1 MVRRTKVR
9 RGEEFI
15 AHAAKHYQAV
25 VAEREER
32 NRHPDDHQYNRQYAG
47 DPVVIEQIEIVVEVV
62 FGLMAHALH
71 ERLYRTVGEF
81 SRHHGEQR
89 REGEGFGGRIHHR
102 RHGDGDDADD
112 QAAGKR
118 TQGDVHVKVVHK
130 DEARDVAEGGK
141 EAERPKRAAFGIADA
156 RETNGGNGGKEAV
169 VEQIEKSGHGEWTIV
184 VG

>member
-1 MVRRTKVR
+1 
-9 RGEEFI
+9 
-15 AHAAKHYQAV
+15 
-25 VAEREER
+25 
-32 NRHPDDHQYNRQYAG
+32 
-47 DPVVIEQIEIVVEVV
+47 
-62 FGLMAHALH
+62 MAHALH
-71 ERLYRTVGEF
+71 ERLYRTVGKF

-141 EAERPKRAAFGIADA
+141 QAERPEGAAFGVADA
-156 RETNGGNGGKEAV
+156 RETDWRQWRQKNRR
-169 VEQIEKSGHGEWTIV
+169 
-184 VG
+184 